1 MKVSV
6 ISGESQSLVRVKK
19 YRVFKGQMAR
29 AAPNILTRDFE
40 AAQPHEK
47 WVTDVM
53 EFNVGDKSCTS

>member
-1 MKVSV
+1 M
-6 ISGESQSLVRVKK
+6 KK

-29 AAPNILTRDFE
+29 AAPNILTKYFE